1 MKAIIDE
8 ILKATK
14 SQEWRDKATSL
25 LVEICKI
32 DTTPASDVTIMRD
45 AEAKVFDILEREL
58 AKVKLGKTRCERRK
72 IDPAIAKHPAYS
84 QLHFTKTEDCPEGLS
99 PEEVYAERV
108 NLLFF
113 ADGKKGRGNG
123 VAVNSHIDVVKPY
136 FPPRVEDG
144 IVFGRGSCDDKG
156 SVVSTIVAL
165 QILGDVLSRFGKS
178 LSRDVIGMFV
188 VEEETGG
195 NGSLSLALD
204 KSLSD
209 LYSSL
214 LVLECCGND
223 IHPANR
229 GAVWYQARLEAH
241 DRNANMLELASFVY
255 EQLEQEGR
263 SIKSESRHGLFP
275 QRPVQTCHGII
286 GPYGEHPSRI
296 CGEVA
301 FDIVLTGSRSGRVR
315 ELIDDAIAFAL
326 ADYVALYGDKT
337 KVMDGTSG
345 KPKVARHF
353 DLEEAPFGY
362 TCRVHGS
369 TGHMGSI
376 MENDGAITKMACFVR
391 GLYRSKDKIAQASG
405 GQVILRLHDVDESSR
420 TLNLEGGQGFV
431 PTHEIDEVM
440 ERIRGAASAGVAH
453 YLSMQGLPLDAAAIE
468 VGYDKLH
475 NDAFDGDPDS
485 PQMRRT
491 IQAAKDVGIW
501 KDHPIMGWTVSCD
514 ARLFAK
520 IRPDMPVITSGAG
533 QLQYAHGDAEQLKLD
548 DLMSSV
554 AFVAVYLLREA
565 GLFEE

>member
-1 MKAIIDE
+1 VKAIIDE

-165 QILGDVLSRFGKS
+165 RILGDVLSRFGKS

-229 GAVWYQARLEAH
+229 GAVWY
-241 DRNANMLELASFVY
+241 
-255 EQLEQEGR
+255 
-263 SIKSESRHGLFP
+263 P
-275 QRPVQTCHGII
+275 
-286 GPYGEHPSRI
+286 
-296 CGEVA
+296 
-301 FDIVLTGSRSGRVR
+301 GSLG
-315 ELIDDAIAFAL
+315 
-326 ADYVALYGDKT
+326 
-337 KVMDGTSG
+337 
-345 KPKVARHF
+345 
-353 DLEEAPFGY
+353 
-362 TCRVHGS
+362 
-369 TGHMGSI
+369 
-376 MENDGAITKMACFVR
+376 GA
-391 GLYRSKDKIAQASG
+391 
-405 GQVILRLHDVDESSR
+405 
-420 TLNLEGGQGFV
+420 
-431 PTHEIDEVM
+431 
-440 ERIRGAASAGVAH
+440 
-453 YLSMQGLPLDAAAIE
+453 
-468 VGYDKLH
+468 
-475 NDAFDGDPDS
+475 
-485 PQMRRT
+485 
-491 IQAAKDVGIW
+491 
-501 KDHPIMGWTVSCD
+501 
-514 ARLFAK
+514 
-520 IRPDMPVITSGAG
+520 
-533 QLQYAHGDAEQLKLD
+533 
-548 DLMSSV
+548 
-554 AFVAVYLLREA
+554 
-565 GLFEE
+565 